1 MSQQARFKV
10 DSPNGD
16 PQHITVDQSGFQIGR
31 EEGQNDLVVDT
42 RRISRQHLRFSVE
55 DGICFVEDLHSSN
68 GVELNGKRIVAGRR
82 VALDEGAVIDVPPYR
97 FIFQGFIQDAT
108 DDAPPE
114 PTPVEDHATEQEA
127 PPEPTQ
133 AEDHATEQ
141 EAPPE
146 PTQAED
152 HATEQEAPPEPTP
165 AEDHA
170 TEQEAPPEP
179 TQAEDHATEQEAP
192 PEPTQAEDASAP
204 DVQEP
209 ASAPIS
215 DDSSADEGQAA
226 PQPSQTVSDTSAP
239 VDDIHKTQY
248 NPSGFSNGH
257 AGDTNPPN
265 VPTPPTATSPNGRE
279 SDYPFGIPHTESTWL
294 RYLPA
299 VFHDYDFLTDE
310 QKRVINASERHTR
323 QNAPFIS
330 RFLLIFESIM
340 TPLMWHLDNF
350 DLYLDE
356 RIADE
361 RWLQWVASWFDLLLL
376 PELPEDNKRKI
387 IRQIGTLFK
396 QRGTRPGLERLLT
409 LYFNLPIEIT
419 EPEGTTCHFEVR
431 LFLVGR
437 IIDLRPETKRIA
449 DQNPTEKER
458 EIRQTLEDVA
468 RRLID
473 SQCPAFATYHLVL
486 EVPST

>member
-42 RRISRQHLRFSVE
+42 RRISRQHLRFSIE
-55 DGICFVEDLHSSN
+55 DGMCFVEDLNSSN

-82 VALDEGAVIDVPPYR
+82 VALDEGAVLDVPPYR

-108 DDAPPE
+108 DDAPPAPE
-114 PTPVEDHATEQEA
+114 AIDPPATDDHEQESPPVADDASASDDQHTEQESSPVA
-127 PPEPTQ
+127 DNASASDDQ
-133 AEDHATEQ
+133 HTEQ
-141 EAPPE
+141 ES
-146 PTQAED
+146 
-152 HATEQEAPPEPTP
+152 TP
-165 AEDHA
+165 AQNA
-170 TEQEAPPEP
+170 QETP
-179 TQAEDHATEQEAP
+179 
-192 PEPTQAEDASAP
+192 
-204 DVQEP
+204 
-209 ASAPIS
+209 SAPIS
-215 DDSSADEGQAA
+215 DDSSADEQEDSAVVA
-226 PQPSQTVSDTSAP
+226 QPQQSQSVSDTSAL

-248 NPSGFSNGH
+248 NPSGFSNGR

-323 QNAPFIS
+323 QNTPFIS

-449 DQNPTEKER
+449 DQNPTEKAR

-473 SQCPAFATYHLVL
+473 SQCPAFATYRLVL